1 MSLENQ
7 DESLEVLTSYASAV
21 EAGFAQQILEEAG
34 IQARVGGES
43 TATNL
48 SYVGTAIGG
57 AKLLVRRRDLADA
70 AQVLRD
76 QNTSTEGFQWP
87 DFPDDEDESEADESA
102 SQGQQRSS
110 ALEPSPELL
119 RAYHAAIIGLF
130 IFPLMVQIYS
140 LYLIVRYRLFLPDR
154 GGNDWRFYVAM
165 IANTVGMFLTRAFWS
180 WEDQLPL
187 EP

>member
-21 EAGFAQQILEEAG
+21 EAGFAQQILGEAG
-34 IQARVGGES
+34 IRARVGGES

-76 QNTSTEGFQWP
+76 QDTSAEGFQWP
-87 DFPDDEDESEADESA
+87 DFPEEQADSEDGEPSVS
-102 SQGQQRSS
+102 GG
-110 ALEPSPELL
+110 PSPELL
-119 RAYHAAIIGLF
+119 RAFRAAVIG
-130 IFPLMVQIYS
+130 IFLAPLGLPLYS
-140 LYLIVRYRLFLPDR
+140 IFLIVRHLLFLPDR
-154 GGNDWRFYVAM
+154 GGNDWQFYVTLA
-165 IANTVGMFLTRAFWS
+165 ANCWGVMYFKWFWVG
-180 WEDQLPL
+180 
-187 EP
+187 